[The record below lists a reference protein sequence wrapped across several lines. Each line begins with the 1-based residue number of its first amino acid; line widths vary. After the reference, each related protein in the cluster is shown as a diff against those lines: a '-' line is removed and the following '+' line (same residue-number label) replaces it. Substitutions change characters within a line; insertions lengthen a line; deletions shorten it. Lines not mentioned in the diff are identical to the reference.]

1 MYVFSLRILS
11 TCDPKGL
18 HTTCGFMCMRMH
30 LPQLIYDSKGL
41 WENNEHTKP
50 RVNRRKDA
58 ISYLMGLCDSS
69 VQ

>member
-1 MYVFSLRILS
+1 
-11 TCDPKGL
+11 
-18 HTTCGFMCMRMH
+18 MRMH

-69 VQ
+69 VQWKWRNHHHNLYNYKS